1 MRRRRRRSRSA
12 EGFSLSF
19 LDAIC
24 CGFGA
29 IVLLLVLTK
38 IGEPL
43 ALERAREDL
52 DGLIARLQ
60 QELEELRGQTR
71 ILERELVSKEQQV
84 SDEREQIARLSGDLS
99 SIQGQFAAS
108 KQLSEVHEIIEGRLL
123 SARQE
128 LSEEMKRLLDES
140 RRRPQPHRTVG
151 GIPVDSEYIIF
162 VIDTSGSMQSSTW
175 SLVVHKM
182 TQVLDIYPRVK
193 GLQVMNDMGQY
204 MFSRYAGKWIPDTP
218 GRRKVVLERL
228 RTWTPFSNS
237 SPVEG
242 ITRAIQ
248 SFAAP
253 DKKISIYVF
262 GDEFTGDSIDRVLD
276 AVDRI
281 NVRDARGKRL
291 VRIHAVG
298 FPVMFSEPGFSDFTG
313 VRFATLMRLLC
324 RENGGTFVG
333 LNEVRP

>member
-1 MRRRRRRSRSA
+1 
-12 EGFSLSF
+12 
-19 LDAIC
+19 
-24 CGFGA
+24 
-29 IVLLLVLTK
+29 LLLVLTK

-60 QELEELRGQTR
+60 QELEEISGQTR
-71 ILERELVSKEQQV
+71 ILERELVSKQQQV

-99 SIQGQFAAS
+99 SIQGRFAAS

-128 LSEEMKRLLDES
+128 LSEEMKRLLGES
-140 RRRPQPHRTVG
+140 RRRPQPDRTVG
-151 GIPVDSEYIIF
+151 GIPVDSEYVIF
-162 VIDTSGSMQSSTW
+162 VIDTSGSMQSSAW
-175 SLVVHKM
+175 SLVVRKM

-228 RTWTPFSNS
+228 RSWTPFSNS

-248 SFAAP
+248 GFAAS

-262 GDEFTGDSIDRVLD
+262 GDEFTGDSIDQVLD

-281 NVRDARGKRL
+281 NARDAQGNRL

-298 FPVMFSEPGFSDFTG
+298 FPVMFSQPGFSEFTG
-313 VRFATLMRLLC
+313 VRFATLMRQLC